1 MGTKHVA
8 VAVAA
13 AAATLFATPAFS
25 QSFGEL
31 RSPMTGFFVAVPLD
45 GATRKEQ
52 QMNFG
57 LQFQG
62 LRPYQAVRV
71 DYTTFKLLGAGIA
84 GLEAKY
90 IIAGAI
96 AVGAAVAV
104 ARQDKGKSESFAAAQ
119 AQQQEECPQ
128 VC

>member
-1 MGTKHVA
+1 
-8 VAVAA
+8 
-13 AAATLFATPAFS
+13 LFATPAFS
-25 QSFGEL
+25 QSLGEL
-31 RSPMTGFFVAVPLD
+31 RSPMTGFYVSVPLD
-45 GATRKEQ
+45 GATRKDQ

-62 LRPYQAVRV
+62 LRPYQTVRV
-71 DYTTFKLLGAGIA
+71 DYTTFKFLGAGIA

-104 ARQDKGKSESFAAAQ
+104 ARQDKGKSESFAASQ
-119 AQQQEECPQ
+119 AQQQEACPE